1 MSANADFRF
10 RPKKNTN
17 FETLSMRLLQLYAAV
32 TKVRKEE
39 NLVEREPA
47 RTSAEQVIVVG

>member
-1 MSANADFRF
+1 M
-10 RPKKNTN
+10 
-17 FETLSMRLLQLYAAV
+17 YAAV

-47 RTSAEQVIVVG
+47 RTSAEQVIVVGRQALSRWD

>member
-1 MSANADFRF
+1 M
-10 RPKKNTN
+10 
-17 FETLSMRLLQLYAAV
+17 YAAV

-47 RTSAEQVIVVG
+47 RTTAEQVGLILLVVSFWQGVEYSAV